1 MSIDDKNRIYR
12 FKLTGLEDCSVNTK
26 YNELELKWVKEF
38 SDAHSTSQILID
50 EKDNVF
56 FSYNHGDKSKGI
68 KTHGT
73 LISMSSTG
81 KKNWELN
88 LDKNEY
94 LLFNNGICLS
104 NDGTVI
110 IGTTGNFNKV
120 PHRLFAINSCGKIE
134 WQVET
139 KFPIV
144 FSATVSNTDAVFFLT
159 DEPALYALDKRGKIK
174 WVYRDDIEGEF
185 CCSPIISNT
194 ELIYVL
200 CNSTFLYIFD
210 QNGNRVNKIEL
221 EKAELYDSPFFDS
234 EGTLYLP
241 SNVTAFD
248 SEYKV
253 KWVYTPSEGF
263 IPSNLFFADDNNNL
277 YCYANYF
284 RLISIDKNGVLRW
297 ETKMRGNAID
307 FPPIAGGGNCI
318 YTCSIDKAKG
328 KNDSYIQAFNEKGK
342 LMWELCI
349 NNESLLGI
357 VPGNMNSLFALTN
370 DVKGGKCK
378 VYCFQGLNK

>member
-1 MSIDDKNRIYR
+1 LDKKAISTISISN
-12 FKLTGLEDCSVNTK
+12 TGE
-26 YNELELKWVKEF
+26 
-38 SDAHSTSQILID
+38 
-50 EKDNVF
+50 
-56 FSYNHGDKSKGI
+56 
-68 KTHGT
+68 
-73 LISMSSTG
+73 
-81 KKNWELN
+81 KNWEIN

-94 LLFNNGICLS
+94 LLFSNGISLTE
-104 NDGTVI
+104 DETII
-110 IGTTGNFNKV
+110 IGTMGNLNKV
-120 PHRLFAINSCGKIE
+120 PHRLFAISSSGKIV
-134 WQVET
+134 WQVEI
-139 KFPIV
+139 KASII
-144 FSATVSNTDAVFFLT
+144 FSPKTSKDGTIFFVT
-159 DEPALYALDKRGKIK
+159 DEPALYSLDKEGHIK
-174 WVYRDDIEGEF
+174 WVYRDDIEGEI
-185 CCSPIISNT
+185 CCNPIISKDG
-194 ELIYVL
+194 LIYVL
-200 CNSTFLYIFD
+200 CNSGSLYIFD
-210 QNGNRVNKIEL
+210 QNGNMVNTLEL
-221 EKAELYDSPFFDS
+221 EKAELYDSPYFDL

-241 SNVTAFD
+241 PNITAFD

-318 YTCSIDKAKG
+318 CTCSIDKAKG
-328 KNDSYIQAFNEKGK
+328 KNDSYIQAFNEEGK

-349 NNESLLGI
+349 NNESLVGI

-378 VYCFQGLNK
+378 IYCFSMLE